1 MSLCINPH
9 CRQPN
14 HPDNSASLTCCTCG
28 SDLLLQ
34 GRYRVMR
41 LISTQSGFG
50 RVYEAY
56 ERNIPRI
63 LKVLKEIYSHNDK
76 VLELF
81 RREAQVLS
89 QLNHP
94 GCPMSIATAIFNIS
108 PKTAPSRCTAW

>member
-1 MSLCINPH
+1 MSLCINPG

-14 HPDNSASLTCCTCG
+14 HPDNGGSPTCVVCG
-28 SDLLLQ
+28 SNLVLQ

-41 LISTQSGFG
+41 LISSDSGFG

-56 ERNIPRI
+56 ERNMPKI
-63 LKVLKEIYSHNDK
+63 LKVLKHSYNTNDK
-76 VLELF
+76 VVELF

-94 GCPMSIATAIFNIS
+94 G
-108 PKTAPSRCTAW
+108 